1 MQKTDEGN
9 LNKADESDKNG
20 IVIAISV
27 AAAVI
32 VAALLAAA
40 ARIRKG
46 KAR

>member
-1 MQKTDEGN
+1 MQKTGEGN

-27 AAAVI
+27 AAALV

-40 ARIRKG
+40 ARIKG
-46 KAR
+46 SKTH